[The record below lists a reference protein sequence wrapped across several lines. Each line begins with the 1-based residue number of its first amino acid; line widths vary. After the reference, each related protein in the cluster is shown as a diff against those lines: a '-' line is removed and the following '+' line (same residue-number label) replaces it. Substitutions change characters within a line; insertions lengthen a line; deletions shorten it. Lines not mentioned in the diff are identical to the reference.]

1 MVMLYTCELYMEQI
15 ELYLIQVNSKISQ
28 LETENKNLREIIN
41 STPET
46 LKDIAEK
53 YCDII
58 RDMD

>member
-1 MVMLYTCELYMEQI
+1 MLYTCELYMEQI